1 MTVAVVATAGATAAP
16 DAADPSPTS
25 DATSVTLEATWPDAT
40 MATTPHGNSD
50 DWVARY
56 DLQPTGLTCHA
67 SADSFTLEG
76 GWGCYSATASGK
88 RVWEWTA
95 TLTAASAEVFEAEGY
110 YVSIPPAGTYVVD
123 NGFMWPLDEVASE
136 VLDGR
141 TPIDEAMP
149 LIRADLGRYDSQ
161 WEVAL
166 WVAAPWVI
174 LGLVLGLAVFVGY
187 RFRRRRAAAAPEEA
201 AKPRH

>member
-1 MTVAVVATAGATAAP
+1 M
-16 DAADPSPTS
+16 
-25 DATSVTLEATWPDAT
+25 
-40 MATTPHGNSD
+40 
-50 DWVARY
+50 
-56 DLQPTGLTCHA
+56 
-67 SADSFTLEG
+67 
-76 GWGCYSATASGK
+76 
-88 RVWEWTA
+88 
-95 TLTAASAEVFEAEGY
+95 
-110 YVSIPPAGTYVVD
+110 SIPPAGTYVVD
-123 NGFMWPLDEVASE
+123 NGHMWPLDEVASE

-174 LGLVLGLAVFVGY
+174 LGLVLGLAVLVGY
-187 RFRRRRAAAAPEEA
+187 RLRGRRAAAAPEEA